1 MAVARPVS
9 LSEVDRAKVRHHLGY
24 PNVEPVSSI
33 SLGFPSASQPQFLVE
48 IAMDRIIPEGVGLI
62 QKYLAILDA
71 LESQM
76 VESFARDKVQ
86 QIDGVKLRNSN
97 EEPTEHQLLEV
108 KYRYWAGVLASDLGS
123 PINPFSTRFYQLA
136 GGSINIPVAGP

>member
-9 LSEVDRAKVRHHLGY
+9 LNEADRAKVRHHLGY

-33 SLGFPSASQPQFLVE
+33 SQGFPSASQPQFLVE

-76 VESFARDKVQ
+76 VESFCRDKVQ

-97 EEPTEHQLLEV
+97 EEDTEHQLLERH
-108 KYRYWAGVLASDLGS
+108 YRYWAAVLASDLGA
-123 PINPFSTRFYQLA
+123 PLNPFSERFRMIS
-136 GGSINIPVAGP
+136 GGSINIPVSMP